1 MSERYSGYRARQEA
15 QRQQRAADE
24 RRMRRM
30 FWTGLLVPAMACTIV
45 ALAIG
50 PDSWLGWAAVI
61 ATAPAA
67 ATGVAVVFML
77 QDRRREPTP

>member
-1 MSERYSGYRARQEA
+1 MSARYSGFRAREEA
-15 QRQQRAADE
+15 RRQQRAADE

-30 FWTGLLVPAMACTIV
+30 FWIGLLVPAIACTIV

-50 PDSWLGWAAVI
+50 PDSWLGWVVVV

-67 ATGVAVVFML
+67 AAGVAVVFAL